1 MSRVRNDL
9 KKTMPWY
16 TALLGAKPEGEEFAR
31 LLSQFKLSSVEA
43 YGGVPWYE
51 NDELG
56 VSVSISGGRIDA
68 VQFFSS
74 ENPHF
79 KGFPGQLPLGLS
91 FEMTR
96 DEVRKLLGDPDD
108 VFPERTVGTVRHRGI
123 DRYYVTQCCTVA
135 VCYSAKTGRVEVLG
149 FERPRSEP

>member
-1 MSRVRNDL
+1 MML
-9 KKTMPWY
+9 KKPMPWY
-16 TALLGAKPEGEEFAR
+16 TALLGAKPKGEKFAR
-31 LLSQFKLSSVEA
+31 LVSEFKLSSVEA

-56 VSVSISGGRIDA
+56 VSVSILDGRIHA
-68 VQFFSS
+68 IQFFSA

-96 DEVRKLLGDPDD
+96 AEVRESLGDPDD
-108 VFPERTVGTVRHRGI
+108 VFPERPAGVARHAGI
-123 DRYYVTQCCTVA
+123 DRYCVTQSCTVA
-135 VCYSAKTGRVEVLG
+135 VCYSAASGRIEVLG
-149 FERPRSEP
+149 FETRKRSKTS